1 MEELSE
7 PSSPLTLPTACDLVS
22 QKCKKYNKM
31 MKKKEVELAKRML
44 TKENTILKMET
55 TCLKKPPFQ
64 LKLQHESKTNRLLK
78 SEIFFS
84 PL

>member
-31 MKKKEVELAKRML
+31 MTKKEVELAKRML
-44 TKENTILKMET
+44 TNGNTILKMET
-55 TCLKKPPFQ
+55 T
-64 LKLQHESKTNRLLK
+64 
-78 SEIFFS
+78 
-84 PL
+84 